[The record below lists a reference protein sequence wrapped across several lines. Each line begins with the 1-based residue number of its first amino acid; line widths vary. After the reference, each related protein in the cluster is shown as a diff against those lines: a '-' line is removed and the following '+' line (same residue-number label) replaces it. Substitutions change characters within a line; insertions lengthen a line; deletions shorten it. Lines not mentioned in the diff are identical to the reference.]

1 MDESSRQIIISEK
14 VAAAIGPYSIAVKA
28 GDLLFIS
35 GSLGMDP
42 SSGDL
47 VPGGIEPET
56 RQALKN
62 LSTVLQEGGSSLE
75 MVLKTTVFMQDL
87 GEFSAMNATYAEFFA
102 SKPPARSTV
111 QVARLPKG
119 AAVEIEAIALIT
131 VSSGE

>member
-1 MDESSRQIIISEK
+1 MDEKSRQVIISEK
-14 VAAAIGPYSIAVKA
+14 VAAAIGPYSIAVKS

-35 GSLGMDP
+35 GTLGMHP
-42 SSGDL
+42 ASGDL

-56 RQALKN
+56 RQALRN

>member
-1 MDESSRQIIISEK
+1 MDEKSRQVIISEK

-35 GSLGMDP
+35 GTLGMNP

-47 VPGGIEPET
+47 VPGGIEQET
-56 RQALKN
+56 RQALRN

-87 GEFSAMNATYAEFFA
+87 GEFSAMNAIYAEFFP

-111 QVARLPKG
+111 QVAGLPKG

-131 VSSGE
+131 VSAGE

>member
-1 MDESSRQIIISEK
+1 MGESSRQVIISDK
-14 VAAAIGPYSIAVKA
+14 VAEAIGPYSIAVKS

-35 GSLGMDP
+35 GSLGVDP

-47 VPGGIEPET
+47 VPGGIEQET
-56 RQALKN
+56 RQSLRN

-75 MVLKTTVFMQDL
+75 MVLKTTVFMRDL
-87 GEFSAMNATYAEFFA
+87 GEFSAMNATYAEFFP

-111 QVARLPKG
+111 QVARLPKD

-131 VSSGE
+131 ASAGE

>member
-1 MDESSRQIIISEK
+1 MGESSRQVIISDK
-14 VAAAIGPYSIAVKA
+14 VPAAIGPYSIAVQS

-35 GSLGMDP
+35 GSLGVDP

-47 VPGGIEPET
+47 VSGGIEQET
-56 RQALKN
+56 RQSLRN

-75 MVLKTTVFMQDL
+75 MVLKTTVFMKDL
-87 GEFSAMNATYAEFFA
+87 GEFSAMNAIYAEYFP

-111 QVARLPKG
+111 QVARLPID

-131 VSSGE
+131 ASAGE